1 MRDSSVFI
9 DKHPLMGEKVM
20 FENIEYT
27 IGKILMVNHSRRLY
41 VQMFRDSR
49 TVNIPLH
56 KLSKTLFD
64 EFVL

>member
-9 DKHPLMGEKVM
+9 DTHPLMGEKVI

-49 TVNIPLH
+49 TVNVPLH
-56 KLSKTLFD
+56 QISKSLFD
-64 EFVL
+64 EMVF